1 MAVFFKITGHMKKS
15 IFILLSLLI
24 AFTANGQKRAET
36 KLYNAAI
43 ENGDIASFR
52 KFLAK
57 YPESVFS
64 PTIQGKIDSLTREAN
79 TTRRSV
85 AQATEIFAG
94 FGYDTFLAA
103 PFRKDNVEYIFAVA
117 YTASGQDRALQNII
131 LKENPAGWQQI
142 STFDT
147 PLYTNDENLDVFRFI
162 TDTLRPVEIDNELYF
177 EFIYMNSSG
186 KTDPR
191 TKWKNENVEII
202 FNLCPALGSTTS
214 YNAMFAGEQTGNGII
229 EGNCMEAV
237 QPGSGSAPQMDFLLR
252 QMESS
257 KNLVPFSN
265 ERTAQKNAISNWYQ
279 RNPEGASDLTFIAI
293 NENNPIVNLYKESKY
308 SDKSASYSA
317 ALVECM
323 QTTLI
328 CVYVNETAQYL
339 IVWCEPAVDSKDR
352 SAKYLN
358 TIYFENNGS
367 LVLYYDQDHRM
378 IKERIN
384 IPARKKQ

>member
-1 MAVFFKITGHMKKS
+1 
-15 IFILLSLLI
+15 
-24 AFTANGQKRAET
+24 
-36 KLYNAAI
+36 
-43 ENGDIASFR
+43 
-52 KFLAK
+52 
-57 YPESVFS
+57 
-64 PTIQGKIDSLTREAN
+64 
-79 TTRRSV
+79 
-85 AQATEIFAG
+85 
-94 FGYDTFLAA
+94 
-103 PFRKDNVEYIFAVA
+103 
-117 YTASGQDRALQNII
+117 
-131 LKENPAGWQQI
+131 
-142 STFDT
+142 
-147 PLYTNDENLDVFRFI
+147 
-162 TDTLRPVEIDNELYF
+162 
-177 EFIYMNSSG
+177 MNSSD